1 MADRD
6 GGRSHLAFCREA
18 LGWGS
23 AACFDRLLAWMCAGV
38 AGKCQVIAAR
48 QFPTIL

>member
-1 MADRD
+1 MTDWD
-6 GGRSHLAFCREA
+6 GGRSHLTFCREA

-23 AACFDRLLAWMCAGV
+23 AVYFDRLFAWVCAGM
-38 AGKCQVIAAR
+38 AGKCQAIAAR